1 MRSFKQKGM
10 KAFGAA
16 AIASALIM
24 GIGTATSARA
34 AGQPTAPQAARL
46 PMGMTAADFQL
57 MQEQTPLD
65 AAATKIQALA
75 AKPGA
80 AHDGFFD
87 TKVVPSRHTLIVY
100 WHGSVPAS
108 MQRLITQLQGKIT
121 IQVVK
126 TRYSL
131 ATLNAA
137 IAQSVRTGGATGGYT
152 AVDGSGI
159 TISLPAG
166 SMRPAAARAFSASLG
181 VPVTVVPAAAGQ
193 LQTCA
198 PNSSDNLGAGS
209 RCDDISPDFWGGAV
223 IQSSLFYCSTGFGV
237 HNSGGGLYLMTAA
250 HCSDN
255 GSGYVNGTV
264 FHNGQDSAHWLLVG
278 SITDVP
284 GNHDGALIPTSA
296 GNHYYDGPG
305 VTTTDTTNTK
315 IVAGQL
321 AVSVGDSLCES
332 GAFGGVICGFNVTST
347 TYSRPD
353 PNFGTPTWTN
363 LALATSSSGRFT
375 IGGDSGGPWFSLDG
389 CCTHVWAKGIHQGL
403 QPINGVEYEVF
414 TPVTVIANDTG
425 TSVNTG

>member
-1 MRSFKQKGM
+1 MKG
-10 KAFGAA
+10 FGVA

-24 GIGTATSARA
+24 GIGTAASGHA
-34 AGQPTAPQAARL
+34 ATLQAAPHVTSL
-46 PMGMTAADFQL
+46 PFGMSAQDYQL

-65 AAATKIQALA
+65 VAATKIQALA

-87 TKVVPSRHTLIVY
+87 TKVVPSQHTLIVY

-108 MQRLITQLQGKIT
+108 MQRLITQLQAKIT

-131 ATLNAA
+131 ATLNGA
-137 IAQSVRTGGATGGYT
+137 IAQSVRTMGATGGYT

-159 TISLPAG
+159 TISVPAR
-166 SMRPAAARAFSASLG
+166 SMRPAIVKTFQAQVG
-181 VPVTVVPAAAGQ
+181 VPVTVVPAAGGQ
-193 LQTCA
+193 DQTCA
-198 PNSSDNLGAGS
+198 PNPSDTLGAGS
-209 RCDDISPDFWGGAV
+209 RCDDLSPGFWGGDI
-223 IQSSLFYCSTGFGV
+223 IQSSRVYCSSGFGV
-237 HNSGGGLYLMTAA
+237 HNSAGGLYLMTAA
-250 HCSDN
+250 HCADN
-255 GSGYVNGTV
+255 GSGYVNGIT
-264 FHNGQDSAHWLLVG
+264 FHNGQDSAHWSLVG
-278 SITDVP
+278 QITGVP
-284 GNHDGALIPTSA
+284 GTHDGALIPTSA

-305 VTTTDTTNTK
+305 VTNGDTKNTK

-332 GAFGGVICGFNVTST
+332 GAFGGVLCMFTVQST

-353 PNFGTPTWTN
+353 VDYGTPTWTN
-363 LALATSSSGRFT
+363 LALATSGTGNFT
-375 IGGDSGGPWFSLDG
+375 ISGDSGGPWFSLDG

-403 QPINGVEYEVF
+403 QVIKGVEYEVF